1 MEYIALR
8 SGEKDWTTV
17 AICRVLQVSEA
28 GYYKYRRAK
37 KKPYKYSDLLT
48 IIYSILK
55 EDEENVNYGVKRIFI
70 ALKNQHSFKGSYSS
84 IYRICK
90 KNNLLIH
97 YKRRPKGITKA
108 DSEAEKAEN
117 LIQQDFTAEK
127 PNEKWLTDITEIP
140 CSDGK
145 LYLAPILD
153 CYDGGI
159 LSFKMDTNMK
169 AELCVAAFEA
179 ACQATSARG
188 MILHSDRGSQYTSSM
203 FRKALANHGALQSM
217 SGVGR
222 CYDNARMESFFA
234 TLKKE
239 KLYQMDTTKLTS
251 NEVKTIVFRY
261 IYYYNL
267 RRIYST
273 NFGWPPLVY
282 RQFYYSK
289 QKVA

>member
-1 MEYIALR
+1 MR
-8 SGEKDWTTV
+8 SGKKGWTTV

-28 GYYKYRRAK
+28 GYYKYKRAL
-37 KKPYKYSDLLT
+37 KKPYKYTDLLT
-48 IIYSILK
+48 TIHTIIK
-55 EDEENVNYGVKRIFI
+55 EDPENSNYGVKRIFE
-70 ALKNQHSFKGSYSS
+70 ALKNYHQFKGSYST
-84 IYRICK
+84 IYRICQ
-90 KNNLLIH
+90 KNNLMIR
-97 YKRRPKGITKA
+97 YKRRPKGLTKA
-108 DSEAEKAEN
+108 DREAEKAEN

-140 CSDGK
+140 CSDAK

-153 CYDGGI
+153 CYDGSI
-159 LSFKMDTNMK
+159 LGFKMDTHMK
-169 AELCVAAFEA
+169 AELCVEA
-179 ACQATSARG
+179 YENACVATGARG
-188 MILHSDRGSQYTSSM
+188 MILHSDRGSQFTSQL
-203 FRKALANHGALQSM
+203 FRKSLANHGAVQSM

-251 NEVKTIVFRY
+251 EEVKSIVFRY

-273 NFGWPPLVY
+273 NGGWPPLVY
-282 RQFYYSK
+282 RQYYYNK
-289 QKVA
+289 QKAA

>member
-1 MEYIALR
+1 MESGSRPFSKRKPKAERGHRDPARRIRFFRQKPEEVNKGQRMEYIALR
-8 SGEKDWTTV
+8 SGEKSWTTV

-28 GYYKYRRAK
+28 GYYKYRRAQ
-37 KKPYKYSDLLT
+37 KKPYKYTDLLT
-48 IIYSILK
+48 TIYSILN
-55 EDEENVNYGVKRIFI
+55 EDAENVNYGVKRIFI

-90 KNNLLIH
+90 KNNLIIH

-108 DSEAEKAEN
+108 DSEAKKAEN

-169 AELCVAAFEA
+169 AELCVAAYEA
-179 ACQATSARG
+179 ACQATGARG
-188 MILHSDRGSQYTSSM
+188 MILHSD
-203 FRKALANHGALQSM
+203 
-217 SGVGR
+217 
-222 CYDNARMESFFA
+222 
-234 TLKKE
+234 
-239 KLYQMDTTKLTS
+239 
-251 NEVKTIVFRY
+251 
-261 IYYYNL
+261 
-267 RRIYST
+267 
-273 NFGWPPLVY
+273 
-282 RQFYYSK
+282 
-289 QKVA
+289 

>member
-1 MEYIALR
+1 MR
-8 SGEKDWTTV
+8 SGRKGWTTV

-28 GYYKYRRAK
+28 GYYKYKRAK
-37 KKPYKYSDLLT
+37 KKVYKYTDLLT
-48 IIYSILK
+48 TIHKILK
-55 EDEENVNYGVKRIFI
+55 EDQENANYGVRRIFD
-70 ALKNQHSFKGSYSS
+70 ALRNYHSFKGSYST

-90 KNNLLIH
+90 KSNLIIR

-117 LIQQDFTAEK
+117 LIKQDFTAEK
-127 PNEKWLTDITEIP
+127 PNKKWLTDITEIP
-140 CSDGK
+140 CSDAK

-153 CYDGGI
+153 CYDGSI
-159 LSFKMDTNMK
+159 LGFKMDTNMK
-169 AELCVAAFEA
+169 AELCVEA
-179 ACQATSARG
+179 YENACKATGAHG
-188 MILHSDRGSQYTSSM
+188 MILHSDRGSQFTSQL
-203 FRKALANHGALQSM
+203 FRKSLANQGAIQSM

-239 KLYQMDTTKLTS
+239 KLYQMDTNKMTS
-251 NEVKTIVFRY
+251 EEVKSVVFRY

-273 NFGWPPLVY
+273 NGGWPPLVY
-282 RQFYYSK
+282 RQFYYNN